1 MWVVVVLVAA
11 LVATSAALV
20 VLATNESDGRSA
32 SRPMMQPGGQGPW
45 QMPVAGDDGRGWNDG
60 RGPDL
65 LPWLLFAIATGTSVG
80 LLIAWSPWRRTP
92 APVTTSAGAFL
103 TPAADPITGS
113 PVGATAPAEVEAPV
127 QVTAPIE
134 AETAHLVETAAVEVT
149 TAQRVEAVTE
159 PSVPEADDLADA
171 AGTETTGDSKPREH
185 DPGADT
191 A

>member
-11 LVATSAALV
+11 LVVTSAALV
-20 VLATNESDGRSA
+20 VLAPNESDSRTA
-32 SRPMMQPGGQGPW
+32 SRPMMQVGDQGPW
-45 QMPVAGDDGRGWNDG
+45 QMPVVGEDGRGWNDG
-60 RGPDL
+60 RRSDL

-92 APVTTSAGAFL
+92 TPVTASGGAPL

-113 PVGATAPAEVEAPV
+113 PVGVTAPTEVEAPV

-134 AETAHLVETAAVEVT
+134 AETAHPVETAAAEVT
-149 TAQRVEAVTE
+149 TAQRVEPVAE
-159 PSVPEADDLADA
+159 PAVPEADDLADA